1 MMKITLY
8 TKHTK
13 MTFFGMEYIE
23 TLCMFVDDVLDI
35 KIDIDYDAK
44 IAMITLDEDTVV
56 RYKITKI
63 EMEMI

>member
-1 MMKITLY
+1 MMNITLY

-13 MTFFGMEYIE
+13 MKFFGMEYIE
-23 TLCMFVDDVLDI
+23 TLCMFIDDMLDI

-44 IAMITLDEDTVV
+44 IAIITLDEDTVV